1 MGLDSKYLSKAL
13 ELSSEGIL
21 ILDTSTN
28 ILYGTDKAKDILGLK
43 EDFQIRSFLE
53 LFPDSFL
60 AKEMGKQLKGI
71 VEEILPIPTRDRNLF
86 CVCRLEQVIAQ
97 GEVKVNILYLKQQMG
112 VVNETGKKSYHAFYT
127 FNDIIGPGEKL
138 EQLKKK
144 GKAFAL
150 GDSTVLIQG
159 ETGTGKEL
167 FAQALHAASP
177 RKDKPFMPVN
187 CAAIPE
193 NLLESELFGYE
204 EGSFTG
210 AVKGGK
216 PGRFEIASG
225 GTVFLDEIGDMPMFL
240 QAKLLRVLQEKKI
253 ERVGGTRQI
262 PVDVRIIAATHK
274 DLRRLVADN
283 KFRDDLYYRLNVLPL
298 YIPPLRERREDIY
311 VLLEYFLK
319 KHTVLAGKPSKR
331 FSAKVLNQFFNYSW
345 PGNVRELEN
354 VIEYMVNLPEQSAM
368 FDMDSLPPY
377 LLGSLEQK
385 NLPGEG
391 ICQAYE
397 PDQDAALLKVKDME
411 SNQIIAALEKY
422 GHCTRGKREAAK
434 ALGISVATL
443 YRKLKKI

>member
-43 EDFQIRSFLE
+43 EDFQTRSFLE

-60 AKEMGKQLKGI
+60 AKEMGQQLKGI

-112 VVNETGKKSYHAFYT
+112 VVNETGKKSYHALYT
-127 FNDIIGPGEKL
+127 FNDIIGAGEKL

-150 GDSTVLIQG
+150 GDSTILIQG

-274 DLRRLVADN
+274 DLRRLVTDN

-298 YIPPLRERREDIY
+298 YIPPLRERKEDIY

-331 FSAKVLNQFFNYSW
+331 K
-345 PGNVRELEN
+345 
-354 VIEYMVNLPEQSAM
+354 
-368 FDMDSLPPY
+368 
-377 LLGSLEQK
+377 
-385 NLPGEG
+385 
-391 ICQAYE
+391 
-397 PDQDAALLKVKDME
+397 
-411 SNQIIAALEKY
+411 
-422 GHCTRGKREAAK
+422 
-434 ALGISVATL
+434 
-443 YRKLKKI
+443 